1 MAISKTLKTN
11 TVGVNMVISKFHE
24 IDVGRFTCYI
34 PRDIPE
40 NTDLITEI
48 IKTLTPDS
56 IEFISL
62 LANHSM
68 CYAVTFFGKP
78 IGNIWYI
85 HIVTPPGNSEFARLP
100 LEEAI
105 RQQLVMYEPNTLI
118 ELHKMYTG
126 L

>member
-1 MAISKTLKTN
+1 
-11 TVGVNMVISKFHE
+11 MVINKFHK
-24 IDVGRFTCYI
+24 INVHGFTYYI

-56 IEFISL
+56 IRFISRI
-62 LANHSM
+62 ANNPM
-68 CYAVTFFGKP
+68 CYAVTFLGKP
-78 IGNIWYI
+78 KGNTWYVQ
-85 HIVTPPGNSEFARLP
+85 IVSPSGNFEFSRLP
-100 LEEAI
+100 LDEAR

-126 L
+126 M